1 MTDTLIKAL
10 AYNNEIRVYVINA
23 TDMVEE
29 ARKMHDS
36 WSVAT
41 AAMGR
46 TIIATTLLGAT
57 LKNEQDKLTVRVQG
71 DGPIGHII
79 ADSNMYG
86 ETKAY
91 VDNPHVT
98 LDLNDKGKLDV
109 KGAVG
114 TNGLLTVSKD
124 QGLKTPFSGQVPL
137 ISGELAEDFT
147 YYMAVS
153 EQTPSAFGLSVL
165 VNPDESVQTAGG
177 FMIQVLP
184 DASDETIDELE
195 KTIQQIPQ
203 MSASLDKND
212 DLEAI
217 LIQLVGEDNYKILE
231 EMPVTFKCDCSKE
244 RFSSAIISLG
254 KEEIQ
259 QMIDEDG
266 GAEAVCHFCR
276 TKYHYNIKEL
286 EALKEEVN

>member
-91 VDNPHVT
+91 VDNP
-98 LDLNDKGKLDV
+98 
-109 KGAVG
+109 
-114 TNGLLTVSKD
+114 
-124 QGLKTPFSGQVPL
+124 
-137 ISGELAEDFT
+137 
-147 YYMAVS
+147 M
-153 EQTPSAFGLSVL
+153 
-165 VNPDESVQTAGG
+165 
-177 FMIQVLP
+177 
-184 DASDETIDELE
+184 
-195 KTIQQIPQ
+195 
-203 MSASLDKND
+203 
-212 DLEAI
+212 
-217 LIQLVGEDNYKILE
+217 
-231 EMPVTFKCDCSKE
+231 
-244 RFSSAIISLG
+244 
-254 KEEIQ
+254 
-259 QMIDEDG
+259 
-266 GAEAVCHFCR
+266 
-276 TKYHYNIKEL
+276 
-286 EALKEEVN
+286 